1 MSPQSALPES
11 RAEEIVDT
19 AAELFARHGL
29 DGVSINAIATAAGT
43 SKANVFHHFGNKNAL
58 YMAVLRRITRRLRE
72 LLRELASD
80 AQDTTA
86 RLSHFAHAHI
96 HGLLDQ
102 REIWS
107 LVLRETVDTAPD
119 DERRALTSQALSE
132 NFSLLTAIIRDGQHQ
147 GALRSD
153 RDPALIGTLL
163 VAANVFFFLSREMMA
178 QHPEVGFADDPA
190 GYTDMVLEIVL
201 DGVRVPDGPG

>member
-1 MSPQSALPES
+1 MSPKSAFPES
-11 RAEEIVDT
+11 RSEEIVGI

-29 DGVSINAIATAAGT
+29 DGVSINAIAAAAGT

-58 YMAVLRRITRRLRE
+58 YRAVLSHITRRLRE

-80 AQDTTA
+80 ARDTTA
-86 RLSHFAHAHI
+86 RLRHFAHAHLN
-96 HGLLDQ
+96 GLLDQ

-107 LVLRETVDTAPD
+107 LVLRETVDTAAD
-119 DERRALTSQALSE
+119 DERRAFTSQALSE

-147 GALRSD
+147 GTLRSD

-163 VAANVFFFLSREMMA
+163 VASNVFFFLSRDMMA
-178 QHPEVGFADDPA
+178 QHPEVAFVDDTA
-190 GYTDMVLEIVL
+190 CYTDQVLEIIL
-201 DGVRVPDGPG
+201 DGVRAPG